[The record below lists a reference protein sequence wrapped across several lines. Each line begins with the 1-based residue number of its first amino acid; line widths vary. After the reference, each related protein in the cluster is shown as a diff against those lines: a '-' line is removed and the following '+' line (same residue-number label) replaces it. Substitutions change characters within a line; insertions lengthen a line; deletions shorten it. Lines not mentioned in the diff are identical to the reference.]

1 MAGRDPRWNW
11 GWLGLDG
18 STLSP
23 CPLFFWLPLTP
34 LSLVSATPP
43 GHPCLLPS
51 APVRL
56 PYLSRGA
63 VSRTRKHFS
72 RPTGPAGGGGVG
84 LKLGALVPLPRTSLS
99 LEPVPGVQAILF
111 SYPSSIFPVPPPCPP
126 AMTASA
132 WEITDTE
139 SAGSPSVLL
148 TGDFLPLRALWWDQ
162 GPSRGLGMRDGGKKG
177 PGRRTSGWRGRGEG
191 QKVKREEGGWIEERW
206 ERGETRSRKHWK
218 DERTVREV
226 EREAEGRGMGK
237 GERGREGERGN

>member
-1 MAGRDPRWNW
+1 MA
-11 GWLGLDG
+11 
-18 STLSP
+18 
-23 CPLFFWLPLTP
+23 
-34 LSLVSATPP
+34 
-43 GHPCLLPS
+43 
-51 APVRL
+51 
-56 PYLSRGA
+56 
-63 VSRTRKHFS
+63 
-72 RPTGPAGGGGVG
+72 
-84 LKLGALVPLPRTSLS
+84 
-99 LEPVPGVQAILF
+99 
-111 SYPSSIFPVPPPCPP
+111 
-126 AMTASA
+126 ASA

-162 GPSRGLGMRDGGKKG
+162 GPSRGLGIRDGGKKG